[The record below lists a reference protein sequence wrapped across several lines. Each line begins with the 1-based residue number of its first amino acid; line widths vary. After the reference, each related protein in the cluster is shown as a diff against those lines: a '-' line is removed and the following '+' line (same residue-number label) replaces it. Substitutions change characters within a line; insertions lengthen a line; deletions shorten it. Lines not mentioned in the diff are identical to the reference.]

1 MSMRMAPLTVL
12 FHCQP
17 QPSHAEINAFLV
29 DPAWLDYGV
38 PILGICYGM
47 QELAYRLS
55 PDNVIAGTARE

>member
-1 MSMRMAPLTVL
+1 MYTLEETVNT
-12 FHCQP
+12 
-17 QPSHAEINAFLV
+17 SSV

-55 PDNVIAGTARE
+55 PDNVVPGTAREYVYTREPCCCEI

>member
-1 MSMRMAPLTVL
+1 MALLTVL
-12 FHCQP
+12 LQTRS
-17 QPSHAEINAFLV
+17 QLSTANSNTFLV

-55 PDNVIAGTARE
+55 PDNVVAGTARE

>member
-1 MSMRMAPLTVL
+1 MVPLTVL
-12 FHCQP
+12 LHARP
-17 QPSHAEINAFLV
+17 QVPSAKSNTFLV